1 MTFMTAYAVE
11 SITLKLEESAA
22 APVFFAMQNF
32 GDTDLA
38 TPAWRDRLGETHS
51 ESENRAINC

>member
-1 MTFMTAYAVE
+1 MKSSMFRTKSLESVMTFMTAYAVE

-22 APVFFAMQNF
+22 APVFAMQNF
-32 GDTDLA
+32 GDPD
-38 TPAWRDRLGETHS
+38 S